1 MSASD
6 ASTERPE
13 APHDSTI
20 VLDKQVTLTLGIDSL
35 LIVGKELCRIRARIA
50 IAIAIANCSC
60 RRPLRPQTEPGLLR
74 VMQVK

>member
-13 APHDSTI
+13 APHDSTL

-50 IAIAIANCSC
+50 IAIANCSC
-60 RRPLRPQTEPGLLR
+60 RRPPRPQTEPGLLR

>member
-13 APHDSTI
+13 APHDSI
-20 VLDKQVTLTLGIDSL
+20 LVLDKQVTLTLGIDSL

-50 IAIAIANCSC
+50 IANCSC

-74 VMQVK
+74 VLQVE